1 MDKIFVFKSFDEIT
15 EEKVAAVKTAAG
27 DSSEIEITIRF
38 RSISR
43 KALTDFKQFL
53 TEQNFQVKFA
63 KL

>member
-15 EEKVAAVKTAAG
+15 EEKVAAVKTAAD